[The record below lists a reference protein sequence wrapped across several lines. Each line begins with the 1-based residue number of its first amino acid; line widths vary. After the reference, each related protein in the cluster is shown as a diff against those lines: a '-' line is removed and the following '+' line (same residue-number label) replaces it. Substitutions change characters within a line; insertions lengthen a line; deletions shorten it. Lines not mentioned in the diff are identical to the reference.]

1 MAMTKDRPPTKDTN
15 VRRPANAQSQDV
27 EDIVQN
33 GYMGVLEII
42 SHLQNLAT
50 AAQPTQE
57 TVRIQKETVRN
68 SRNKQPIVANR

>member
-1 MAMTKDRPPTKDTN
+1 MPSDL
-15 VRRPANAQSQDV
+15 QEDV

-50 AAQPTQE
+50 VPHSE
-57 TVRIQKETVRN
+57 L
-68 SRNKQPIVANR
+68 NKQKGADREKQMGLAQNYGTNDPQK